1 MSDNGPSLEASS
13 SSGGVMADTVMHK
26 ISAPDPK
33 TVEMIRYYRQANRDH
48 GFRLIEVHKCIPLRS
63 L

>member
-33 TVEMIRYYRQANRDH
+33 IVEMIRYYRQANRDPE
-48 GFRLIEVHKCIPLRS
+48 ITDS
-63 L
+63 D